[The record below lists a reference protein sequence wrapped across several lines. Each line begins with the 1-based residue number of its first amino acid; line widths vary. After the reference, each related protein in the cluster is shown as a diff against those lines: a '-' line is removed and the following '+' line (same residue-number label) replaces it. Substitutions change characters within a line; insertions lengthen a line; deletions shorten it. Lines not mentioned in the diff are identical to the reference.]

1 MNINIA
7 ISSFGAALALGALA
21 QALVTMRSVRRW
33 RSQCESLEAS
43 IGALRREIE
52 LVASISVRTG
62 RRVQRVASEFSGVTE
77 RVELFES
84 RAAAGSVSLDQAIDL
99 ARRGADKERL
109 EKQFGLSSGEADL
122 VARLHGRAAP
132 HPKRLN

>member
-1 MNINIA
+1 MNIDLA
-7 ISSFGAALALGALA
+7 ISCFGSALALGALA
-21 QALVTMRSVRRW
+21 HALFTMKSVRRW
-33 RSQCESLEAS
+33 RRQCESLEAS
-43 IGALRREIE
+43 VVALRREIE

-77 RVELFES
+77 RVEAFES

-109 EKQFGLSSGEADL
+109 EKQFGLSPGEADL
-122 VARLHGRAAP
+122 VARLHGRASARP
-132 HPKRLN
+132 QRLN